1 MKVLTFAPE
10 FHSAVWSNRKTS
22 TIRDPGR
29 CKPGD
34 ELSLRKWN
42 GVPYRK
48 GVTQSELR
56 SAVCTHVTPIQ
67 LSLDG
72 DGDLVAVLRPGAEDE
87 QRLGPG
93 TMLALAIQEGFDNA
107 SHMRDWF
114 VKNAKLKPGV
124 VIEGEQIQW

>member
-1 MKVLTFAPE
+1 MIVLIYAPE
-10 FHSAVWSNRKTS
+10 FHSAILSGRKTS
-22 TIRDPGR
+22 TIRPPGR

-34 ELSLRKWN
+34 ELSHRKWD

-48 GVTQSELR
+48 GVRQVELR
-56 SAVCTHVTPIQ
+56 SAVCTHVTPIC

-72 DGDLVAVLRPGAEDE
+72 ADDLVAVLRPGEEDE

-107 SHMRDWF
+107 AHMRDWF

-124 VIEGEQIQW
+124 VIEAEQIQW